1 MGEKFHVLRSL
12 THQVMQE
19 RCSAGP
25 EEPRGIC
32 KTGIVQL
39 NELSGIGIAQE
50 SKIALGVSRELRTQD
65 KEARGSLLAIS
76 ALVL

>member
-1 MGEKFHVLRSL
+1 MR
-12 THQVMQE
+12 E

-50 SKIALGVSRELRTQD
+50 SKIGVSRELRTQD
-65 KEARGSLLAIS
+65 KEASGSLLAIS